1 MTVQLTKKRKP
12 TTTTDNIDL
21 RRVAKALV
29 GHGKGLRLSTTDDD
43 HPADPAACSSV
54 GWLGVVMRSWER
66 CKEKNNDELKKRDL
80 SCFHLL

>member
-1 MTVQLTKKRKP
+1 MTVQLTKKRNP

-21 RRVAKALV
+21 RRVSKALV

-54 GWLGVVMRSWER
+54 GWLGRDV
-66 CKEKNNDELKKRDL
+66 KEKKEDF
-80 SCFHLL
+80 SCFFA

>member
-1 MTVQLTKKRKP
+1 MIRRTRTTKNMIRIWRK
-12 TTTTDNIDL
+12 
-21 RRVAKALV
+21 AF
-29 GHGKGLRLSTTDDD
+29 
-43 HPADPAACSSV
+43 CSSV